1 MKKESLLLKILM
13 IVSICLS
20 TILLLSIVFFVLS
33 IVLANDTI
41 AKQIIDIFTIIF
53 ITIFIIMNITLSL
66 FIMIFKWT
74 NNWCIENKL
83 LWGLLN
89 LIVLPFIASLIFAI
103 KGKKYSNLENN
114 NKSLY
119 LKLIEE
125 PFDIK
130 LIDESDLED

>member
-66 FIMIFKWT
+66 FIMIFK
-74 NNWCIENKL
+74 
-83 LWGLLN
+83 
-89 LIVLPFIASLIFAI
+89 
-103 KGKKYSNLENN
+103 
-114 NKSLY
+114 
-119 LKLIEE
+119 
-125 PFDIK
+125 
-130 LIDESDLED
+130 

>member
-1 MKKESLLLKILM
+1 ILSISLS
-13 IVSICLS
+13 V
-20 TILLLSIVFFVLS
+20 ILLLSIVFFSLSVVL
-33 IVLANDTI
+33 INDTI
-41 AKQIIDIFTIIF
+41 AKQIIDIFTIVF

-66 FIMIFKWT
+66 FIMIFKWI

-83 LWGLLN
+83 LWGILN